1 MDKEFERLLNS
12 VSYSFPKF
20 TVWDDFVHMAAL
32 AISNSCNY
40 QQTREDTYL
49 LRSKKY
55 NAAELDIFTQM
66 FARTV
71 MALDKNREQD
81 FLGQLYMEFGFGD
94 PKKGQYFT
102 PYNIAELMSMITNV
116 NLNNQPYVTVN
127 DPTSGSG
134 VMLIAAI
141 NKLLKEDGNPHTQLF
156 IVAQDL
162 DPCIAMMCY
171 IQLSLLGGAGYVV
184 VGDSICTPL
193 TGNVLVAP
201 SGAWCT
207 PMYYHPVWKIRRGD
221 I

>member
-1 MDKEFERLLNS
+1 MDKEFERLLNE
-12 VSYSFPKF
+12 VSYNSSKF
-20 TVWDDFVHMAAL
+20 TVWDDFVHMTAATI
-32 AISNSCNY
+32 ANSCDY
-40 QQTREDTYL
+40 QQNREDQYL

-55 NAAELDIFTQM
+55 NAAELDIFARM
-66 FARTV
+66 LARTV
-71 MALDKNREQD
+71 TALDENREQD

-116 NLNNQPYVTVN
+116 SLNNQPYVTVN

-141 NKLLKEDGNPHTQLF
+141 NKLLKKGVNPHTQLF

-171 IQLSLLGGAGYVV
+171 IQLSLLGGAGYVI
-184 VGDSICTPL
+184 VGDSLCNPL
-193 TGNVLVAP
+193 TGNVLFAP
-201 SGAWCT
+201 DGAWCT
-207 PMYYHPVWKIRRGD
+207 PMFYHSVWKIRRGEF
-221 I
+221 